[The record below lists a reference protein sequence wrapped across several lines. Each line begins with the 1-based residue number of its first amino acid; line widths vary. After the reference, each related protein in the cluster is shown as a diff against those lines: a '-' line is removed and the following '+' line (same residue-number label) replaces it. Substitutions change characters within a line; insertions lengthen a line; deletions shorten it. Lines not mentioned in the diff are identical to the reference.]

1 MGTRKMEAPLEAHH
15 TAPRCL
21 LRLHGKANGAAP
33 GSDLNGEAIQAW
45 LEWEMEAM
53 RWRVPVE
60 ISREDLDAL
69 VGSSAELMERKR
81 HRLLHESDW
90 QRWGSWGGKETVR
103 RYGSSW
109 MALLALKRWG
119 RITEADLDAARV
131 LR

>member
-1 MGTRKMEAPLEAHH
+1 MGADKVEAHH

-21 LRLHGKANGAAP
+21 LRLHEKANGAAS
-33 GSDLNGEAIQAW
+33 GASLDGEAIQAW

-60 ISREDLDAL
+60 IDRSDLERLID
-69 VGSSAELMERKR
+69 GSTKVMERTP

-90 QRWGSWGGKETVR
+90 QRWGSWGGRETVR

-119 RITEADLDAARV
+119 RITKAELEAARV